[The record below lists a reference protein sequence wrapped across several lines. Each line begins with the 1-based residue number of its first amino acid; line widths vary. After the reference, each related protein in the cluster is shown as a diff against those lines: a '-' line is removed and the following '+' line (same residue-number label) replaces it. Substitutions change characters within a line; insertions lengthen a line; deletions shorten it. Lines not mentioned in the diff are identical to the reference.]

1 MGQTPIPL
9 PGTNGAG
16 AADIKSADSIK
27 PELSAEQ
34 KLAFQTA
41 LKDFYLRVA
50 VTNNLQ
56 VQVLKA
62 QATQDQAQKA
72 IAAACPGTV
81 VGLES
86 DKAECKLPEP
96 KKPDPP
102 TSK

>member
-1 MGQTPIPL
+1 MGQTPVP
-9 PGTNGAG
+9 P
-16 AADIKSADSIK
+16 AADKP
-27 PELSAEQ
+27 PELTTEQ

-41 LKDFYLRVA
+41 LKDFYVRVA

-62 QATQDQAQKA
+62 QAAQDQAQKA

-86 DKAECKLPEP
+86 DRAECKLPEP
-96 KKPDPP
+96 KKADPP
-102 TSK
+102 ASK